1 MRHPFER
8 WLSDQEFSD
17 EAKGLFA
24 EAISAYMAKAFRA
37 SFIMSYLGFMTVVRD
52 RLLTSAAPRG
62 VEPDRWERRLQVIR
76 AADTWDQA
84 VFDCVQQKDDSAI
97 FLVPEELRRQ
107 VHYFKDRRNDCAHG
121 KVAGIGFELVDTFWT
136 FVREN
141 VGRFVVNGS
150 EEALLEELKRH
161 FDPTFTPPGKSPDHI
176 VNKIRAAVDPANYR
190 DFVRQVFET
199 LAFPENGRRR
209 LLTPGLN
216 HRLACLDD
224 MVSLGITDLTRAVV
238 DALSLHGLVSTFLIH
253 HPERVSLFSNDQQL
267 VRSLWKDQSLM
278 RSAGGASVYV
288 ALLTQSLI
296 PEDQIHE
303 SMRDFVRAI
312 SESLPAAEHRTILE
326 QFGLREEVEHYV
338 FYRRGIPQTGVLDE
352 FRWANNSANISFVL
366 SFLDVY
372 GLTDSVCRGI
382 AHTFSVPNYP
392 IDLAEALNV
401 YFASQPEKLE
411 TLKRKIEEKE
421 LPQPTY
427 LTVVAPETED
437 EEGTGD
443 GAD

>member
-8 WLSDQEFSD
+8 WLSEQEFS
-17 EAKGLFA
+17 EETRGLFG

-62 VEPDRWERRLQVIR
+62 VKPHRWERRLQSIR

-84 VFDCVQQKDDSAI
+84 VFDCVQQKDDSASFI
-97 FLVPEELRRQ
+97 VPEELRRQ

-141 VGRFVVNGS
+141 LGRFVVNGS

-161 FDPTFTPPGKSPDHI
+161 FDPTFTPPGKSTDQI
-176 VNKIRAAVDPANYR
+176 VNKIRAAVDPSNYR
-190 DFVRQVFET
+190 NFVKQVFEF
-199 LAFPENGRRR
+199 LQFPTNGRRR

-216 HRLACLDD
+216 HRLACLDE
-224 MVSLGITDLTRAVV
+224 MVSLGSADLTRAVV
-238 DALSLHGLVSTFLIH
+238 DALNQNDLVSSFLIQ
-253 HPERVSLFSNDQQL
+253 HPERVALFSNDQQL

-288 ALLTQSLI
+288 ALLNHSLVPELEI
-296 PEDQIHE
+296 PE
-303 SMRDFVRAI
+303 SMQDFVKAI
-312 SESLPAAEHRTILE
+312 SGSLPTAEHRTILE
-326 QFGLREEVEHYV
+326 RFGFKEVVERFV
-338 FYRRGIPQTGVLDE
+338 FFRPGILKPGMLDD
-352 FRWANNSANISFVL
+352 FGWANNSTNISFVL

-372 GLTDSVCRGI
+372 GLTDNACLGI
-382 AHTFSVPNYP
+382 AHTFAVPNYP
-392 IDLAEALNV
+392 IDLAEGLNV
-401 YFASQPEKLE
+401 YFASQPAKLDA
-411 TLKRKIEEKE
+411 LKRNIEEKN

-427 LTVVAPETED
+427 LTVTAANPEA
-437 EEGTGD
+437 EEVIGDGTG
-443 GAD
+443 